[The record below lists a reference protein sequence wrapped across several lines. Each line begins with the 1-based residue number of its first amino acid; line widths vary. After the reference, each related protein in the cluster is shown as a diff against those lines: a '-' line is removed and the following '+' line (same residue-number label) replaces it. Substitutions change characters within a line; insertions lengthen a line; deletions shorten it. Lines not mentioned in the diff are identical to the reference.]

1 MAGEKTEK
9 PTEKRLKDA
18 RKKGQIPRSKD
29 LAMAAA
35 TVAATFALARMGG
48 HVVSEVTTRVY
59 ADLAHFGDHPLRDIS
74 GPELTGIVI
83 GSVKLIALVV
93 GPIGLVTMAAG
104 VGMHGFQGGWNFA
117 PEALQFNWSRLNP
130 ATGAKKFNVVRSG
143 TDTLSNLV
151 GVAVIAYLGY
161 GAGRAVIDE
170 SRRLPWLSPG
180 GSAQFAWD
188 RTEALLWQI
197 GFALCFLAIFDYALQ
212 RYRIMKQLKMSKQE
226 LRAESKEQEGN
237 AEVKGRIRR
246 IQREMARRRM
256 IDDVR
261 KATVVITNPTH
272 FAVALQYQRDTMA
285 APKVLAKGRDI
296 LAARIREEA
305 RKHEIPIVENKPL
318 AQALYKTV
326 EVGETIPAQLF
337 AAVAE
342 PPGDSHGK
350 RCVSLITALAA
361 PYPR

>member
-48 HVVSEVTTRVY
+48 NVVYRLTERITT
-59 ADLAHFGDHPLRDIS
+59 DLGHFGDDPLRDIT
-74 GPELTGIVI
+74 GTQLTALVI
-83 GSVKLIALVV
+83 SAVQLIAAVV

-117 PEALQFNWSRLNP
+117 PDALQLNWSRLNP
-130 ATGAKKFNVVRSG
+130 GQGAKRLNPVRSSI
-143 TDTLSNLV
+143 DTMSHLVSV
-151 GVAVIAYLGY
+151 GVLVYIGY
-161 GAGRAVIDE
+161 GVTRTVILDT
-170 SRRLPWLSPG
+170 SRLPWLSPG
-180 GSAQFAWD
+180 GAAVLAWE
-188 RTEALLWQI
+188 RTETLLWRI
-197 GFALCFLAIFDYALQ
+197 GFALAFLAIFDYGLQ
-212 RYRIMKQLKMSKQE
+212 RYRVMKQLKMSKQE
-226 LRAESKEQEGN
+226 IRSEANESEGN
-237 AEVKGRIRR
+237 AQVKGRIRR

-256 IDDVR
+256 IDDV
-261 KATVVITNPTH
+261 KDATVVITNPTH
-272 FAVALQYQRDTMA
+272 FAVALQYNRDSML

-342 PPGDSHGK
+342 
-350 RCVSLITALAA
+350 VLA
-361 PYPR
+361 YLVRIKQLML

>member
-9 PTEKRLKDA
+9 PTEKKLKDA
-18 RKKGQIPRSKD
+18 RKRGQIPRSKD

-48 HVVSEVTTRVY
+48 HVVSALSDRVTT
-59 ADLAHFGDHPLRDIS
+59 DLAHFGDHPLRDVT
-74 GPELTGIVI
+74 GPQLTGLVI
-83 GSVKLIALVV
+83 GCIQLIALVV

-117 PEALQFNWSRLNP
+117 PEALQLNWSRLNP
-130 ATGAKKFNVVRSG
+130 GQGVKKFKLIRSG

-151 GVAVIAYLGY
+151 SVGVLVYIGY
-161 GAGRAVIDE
+161 GITRTVILDTP
-170 SRRLPWLSPG
+170 RLPWLSPG
-180 GSAQFAWD
+180 GAATLAWD
-188 RTEALLWQI
+188 RTETLLWRV
-197 GFALCFLAIFDYALQ
+197 GFALLFLALFDYGLQ
-212 RYRIMKQLKMSKQE
+212 RYRMMKNLKMSKQE
-226 LRAESKEQEGN
+226 IRQEAKESDGN
-237 AEVKGRIRR
+237 AQVKGRILR

-256 IDDVR
+256 MDDV
-261 KATVVITNPTH
+261 KNATVVITNPTH
-272 FAVALQYQRDTMA
+272 FAVALQYNRDAML

-305 RKHEIPIVENKPL
+305 RQHEIPIVENKPL

-342 PPGDSHGK
+342 
-350 RCVSLITALAA
+350 VLA
-361 PYPR
+361 YLVRIKQLML

>member
-1 MAGEKTEK
+1 MAGDKTEK
-9 PTEKRLKDA
+9 PTDKRLKDA
-18 RKKGQIPRSKD
+18 RKRGQIPRSKD

-48 HVVSEVTTRVY
+48 NLVYTLTERVTT
-59 ADLAHFGDHPLRDIS
+59 DLAHFGDDPLRDI
-74 GPELTGIVI
+74 TGTQLAALVI
-83 GSVKLIALVV
+83 SAVQLIAVVV

-117 PEALQFNWSRLNP
+117 PEALHLNWSRLNP
-130 ATGAKKFNVVRSG
+130 GQGLKKFHLIRSG

-151 GVAVIAYLGY
+151 SVGVLVYIGY
-161 GAGRAVIDE
+161 GVTRTVILDTG
-170 SRRLPWLSPG
+170 RLPWLSPG
-180 GSAQFAWD
+180 GAAVLAWD
-188 RTEALLWQI
+188 RTETLLWRI
-197 GFALCFLAIFDYALQ
+197 GFALAFLAIFDYGLQ
-212 RYRIMKQLKMSKQE
+212 RYRMMQQLKMSKQE
-226 LRAESKEQEGN
+226 VRSEANESEGN
-237 AEVKGRIRR
+237 AQVKGRIRR

-256 IDDVR
+256 IDDV
-261 KATVVITNPTH
+261 KDATVVITNPTH
-272 FAVALQYQRDTMA
+272 FAVALQYNRDTML

-342 PPGDSHGK
+342 
-350 RCVSLITALAA
+350 VLA
-361 PYPR
+361 YLVRIKQLML

>member
-1 MAGEKTEK
+1 MSADKTEK

-18 RKKGQIPRSKD
+18 RKKGQIARSKD

-35 TVAATFALARMGG
+35 TIAATFALARLGG
-48 HVVSEVTTRVY
+48 RLWSSLSERVTT
-59 ADLAHFGDHPLRDIS
+59 DLAHFGDHPLRDIT
-74 GPELTGIVI
+74 GPQMTGLVMS
-83 GSVKLIALVV
+83 SVQLIALAV
-93 GPIGLVTMAAG
+93 GPIGLVVMAAG

-117 PEALQFNWSRLNP
+117 PEALQFNWSRLSP
-130 ATGAKKFNVVRSG
+130 ANGVKRLNVIRSG

-151 GVAVIAYLGY
+151 SVAVLVYIGY
-161 GAGRAVIDE
+161 GATRAVILD
-170 SRRLPWLSPG
+170 SQRFPWLSPG
-180 GSAQFAWD
+180 ASAVIAWE
-188 RTEALLWQI
+188 RTESMLWRI
-197 GFALCFLAIFDYALQ
+197 GFALAFLAIFDYGLQ
-212 RYRIMKQLKMSKQE
+212 RYRHMKQLKMSKQE
-226 LRAESKEQEGN
+226 LKSEAKESEGN
-237 AEVKGRIRR
+237 AEMKGRIRR
-246 IQREMARRRM
+246 IQRDMARKRM
-256 IDDVR
+256 IDDVK

-272 FAVALQYQRDTMA
+272 FAVALQYQRDSMA

-342 PPGDSHGK
+342 
-350 RCVSLITALAA
+350 VLA
-361 PYPR
+361 YLVRIKQLML

>member
-9 PTEKRLKDA
+9 PTEKKLKDA
-18 RKKGQIPRSKD
+18 RKRGQIPRSKD

-35 TVAATFALARMGG
+35 TIAATFALARMGG
-48 HVVSEVTTRVY
+48 HVVSALSDRVTT
-59 ADLAHFGDHPLRDIS
+59 DLAHFGDHPLRDIT
-74 GPELTGIVI
+74 GPQLTGLVI
-83 GSVKLIALVV
+83 GCIQLIALVV

-117 PEALQFNWSRLNP
+117 PEALQLHWSRLNP
-130 ATGAKKFNVVRSG
+130 GQGVKKFHLIRSG

-151 GVAVIAYLGY
+151 SVGVLVYIGY
-161 GAGRAVIDE
+161 GVTRTVILD
-170 SRRLPWLSPG
+170 SARLPWLSPG
-180 GSAQFAWD
+180 GAAAFAWD
-188 RTEALLWQI
+188 RTETLLWRV
-197 GFALCFLAIFDYALQ
+197 GFALLFLALFDYALQ
-212 RYRIMKQLKMSKQE
+212 RFRLMKTLKMSKQE
-226 LRAESKEQEGN
+226 IRTEARESEGN
-237 AEVKGRIRR
+237 AQVKGRILR

-256 IDDVR
+256 MDDV
-261 KATVVITNPTH
+261 KNATVVITNPTH
-272 FAVALQYQRDTMA
+272 FAVALQYNRDAML

-342 PPGDSHGK
+342 
-350 RCVSLITALAA
+350 VLA
-361 PYPR
+361 YLVRIKQLML

>member
-48 HVVSEVTTRVY
+48 NVVYRLIERVTT
-59 ADLAHFGDHPLRDIS
+59 DLTHFGDDPLRDIS
-74 GPELTGIVI
+74 GPQLTAIVI
-83 GSVKLIALVV
+83 SAVQLIAVVV

-117 PEALQFNWSRLNP
+117 PDALQLNWSRLNP
-130 ATGAKKFNVVRSG
+130 GQGAKRLNPIRSG
-143 TDTLSNLV
+143 IDTLSHLV
-151 GVAVIAYLGY
+151 SVAVIVYIGY
-161 GAGRAVIDE
+161 GVTRTVILDA
-170 SRRLPWLSPG
+170 SRLPWLSPG
-180 GSAQFAWD
+180 GAAVLAWE
-188 RTEALLWQI
+188 RTETLLWRI
-197 GFALCFLAIFDYALQ
+197 GFALAFLAIFDYGLQ
-212 RYRIMKQLKMSKQE
+212 RYRMMKQLKMSKQE
-226 LRAESKEQEGN
+226 IKSEAKESEGN

-246 IQREMARRRM
+246 IQRDMARRRM
-256 IDDVR
+256 IDDV
-261 KATVVITNPTH
+261 KDATVVITNPTH
-272 FAVALQYQRDTMA
+272 FAVALQYQRDTML

-342 PPGDSHGK
+342 
-350 RCVSLITALAA
+350 VLA
-361 PYPR
+361 YLVRIKQLML

>member
-9 PTEKRLKDA
+9 PTAKRLKDA

-48 HVVSEVTTRVY
+48 RVVSALRERVSG
-59 ADLAHFGDHPLRDIS
+59 DLSHFGDHPLRDIS
-74 GPELTGIVI
+74 GPQMAAMAVG
-83 GSVKLIALVV
+83 GAQLIALVV
-93 GPIGLVTMAAG
+93 GPIALVTMAAA

-117 PEALQFNWSRLNP
+117 PESLKFNWSRLNP
-130 ATGAKKFNVVRSG
+130 GQGLKRFNVMQTG
-143 TDTLSNLV
+143 PDMLKNLV
-151 GVAVIAYLGY
+151 SVGVIGYLGY
-161 GAGRAVIDE
+161 NVTRAVVGE
-170 SRRLPWLSPG
+170 TQRFPWLSPG
-180 GSAQFAWD
+180 GAAAVAWGH
-188 RTEALLWQI
+188 TETLLWQI
-197 GFALCFLAIFDYALQ
+197 GFALAFLAIFDYGLQ
-212 RYRIMKQLKMSKQE
+212 RYRLMKQLKMTKQE
-226 LRAESKEQEGN
+226 LKGESKENEGN

-256 IDDVR
+256 IQDVQ
-261 KATVVITNPTH
+261 KATVIITNPTH
-272 FAVALQYQRDTMA
+272 FAVALLYQRDTMA

-326 EVGETIPAQLF
+326 EVGDTIPAQLF

-342 PPGDSHGK
+342 
-350 RCVSLITALAA
+350 VLA
-361 PYPR
+361 YLVRIKQLML

>member
-9 PTEKRLKDA
+9 PTQKRLEDA
-18 RKKGQIPRSKD
+18 RKRGQIPRSKD

-35 TVAATFALARMGG
+35 SIAATFALARLGG
-48 HVVSEVTTRVY
+48 HVFY
-59 ADLAHFGDHPLRDIS
+59 ALGERLSSDLAHFGDEPLRDIT
-74 GPELTGIVI
+74 GPQMTAVVLTAA
-83 GSVKLIALVV
+83 KLIAVVV

-117 PEALQFNWSRLNP
+117 PGALQLNWSRLNP
-130 ATGAKKFNVVRSG
+130 ANGAQKFNVIRTG
-143 TDTLSNLV
+143 TDTLSNLIS
-151 GVAVIAYLGY
+151 VAVVAWLGW
-161 GAGRAVIDE
+161 GVTRAVIGDTA
-170 SRRLPWLSPG
+170 RLAWLSPS
-180 GSAQFAWD
+180 GSAALAWAH
-188 RTEALLWQI
+188 TESLLWKI
-197 GFALCFLAIFDYALQ
+197 GFALAFLALFDYGLQ
-212 RYRIMKQLKMSKQE
+212 RYRVMKQLKMSKQE

-256 IDDVR
+256 IDDVK

-272 FAVALQYQRDTMA
+272 FAVALQYQRDSMA
-285 APKVLAKGRDI
+285 APKVLAKGRDV

-342 PPGDSHGK
+342 
-350 RCVSLITALAA
+350 VLA
-361 PYPR
+361 YLVRIKQLML

>member
-9 PTEKRLKDA
+9 PSEKRLKDA
-18 RKKGQIPRSKD
+18 RKKGQIPRSRD

-48 HVVSEVTTRVY
+48 HVMSALTELVSK
-59 ADLAHFGDHPLRDIS
+59 DLSHFGDHPLRDIT
-74 GPELTGIVI
+74 GPQMTGLAIE
-83 GSVKLIALVV
+83 GAQLIALTV
-93 GPIGLVTMAAG
+93 GPIALVTMTAA

-117 PEALQFNWSRLNP
+117 PEALHLNWSRLNP
-130 ATGAKKFNVVRSG
+130 GQGLKRFSVAQSG
-143 TDTLSNLV
+143 PDTLKNLV
-151 GVAVIAYLGY
+151 SVVVVAYLGY
-161 GAGRAVIDE
+161 GATRAVVGE
-170 SRRLPWLSPG
+170 TTRLPWLSPG
-180 GSAQFAWD
+180 GSAVVAWSH
-188 RTEALLWQI
+188 TESLLWQI
-197 GFALCFLAIFDYALQ
+197 GWALAFLAIFDYALQ
-212 RYRIMKQLKMSKQE
+212 RYRMMKQLKMSKQE
-226 LRAESKEQEGN
+226 LRSEAKESEGS
-237 AEVKGRIRR
+237 AEVKGKIRR

-256 IDDVR
+256 IDDVQ

-272 FAVALQYQRDTMA
+272 FAVALLYQRDSMA

-342 PPGDSHGK
+342 
-350 RCVSLITALAA
+350 VLA
-361 PYPR
+361 YLVRIKQLML

>member
-1 MAGEKTEK
+1 MAGDKTEK
-9 PTEKRLKDA
+9 PTPKRLKDA
-18 RKKGQIPRSKD
+18 RKKGQIARSRD

-48 HVVSEVTTRVY
+48 HVVSALTERV
-59 ADLAHFGDHPLRDIS
+59 AGDLSHFGDHPLRDVS
-74 GPELTGIVI
+74 GPQMAAMAVG
-83 GSVKLIALVV
+83 GAQLIAVVV
-93 GPIGLVTMAAG
+93 GPIALVTMAAA

-117 PEALQFNWSRLNP
+117 PESLQFNWSRLNP
-130 ATGAKKFNVVRSG
+130 GQGLKRFKVTQTGPDMLK
-143 TDTLSNLV
+143 NLV
-151 GVAVIAYLGY
+151 SVAVVAYLGY
-161 GAGRAVIDE
+161 GTARAVVSE
-170 SRRLPWLSPG
+170 TQRFPWLSPG
-180 GSAQFAWD
+180 GSAVVAWSH
-188 RTEALLWQI
+188 TEKLLWQI
-197 GFALCFLAIFDYALQ
+197 GFALAFLAIFDYGLQ
-212 RYRIMKQLKMSKQE
+212 RYRMMKQLKMTKQE
-226 LRAESKEQEGN
+226 LKSEARESEGN

-246 IQREMARRRM
+246 IQRDMARRRM
-256 IDDVR
+256 IDDVK

-272 FAVALQYQRDTMA
+272 FAVALQYNRDSML

-342 PPGDSHGK
+342 
-350 RCVSLITALAA
+350 VLA
-361 PYPR
+361 YLVRIKQLML

>member
-1 MAGEKTEK
+1 MAAGEKSEK
-9 PTEKRLKDA
+9 PTDKRLKDA

-48 HVVSEVTTRVY
+48 HVVYALTERVTK
-59 ADLAHFGDHPLRDIS
+59 DLAHFGDHPLRDIT
-74 GPELTGIVI
+74 GPQLTGLVL
-83 GSVKLIALVV
+83 GAVQLIAVVV

-117 PEALQFNWSRLNP
+117 PEALQLNWSRLNP
-130 ATGAKKFNVVRSG
+130 GQGVKKFHLIRSG
-143 TDTLSNLV
+143 TDTVSNLV
-151 GVAVIAYLGY
+151 SVGVLIYIGY
-161 GAGRAVIDE
+161 GVTRTVILDT
-170 SRRLPWLSPG
+170 SRLPWLSPG
-180 GSAQFAWD
+180 GAAVLAWE
-188 RTEALLWQI
+188 RTETLMWRI
-197 GFALCFLAIFDYALQ
+197 GFALAFLALFDYALQ
-212 RYRIMKQLKMSKQE
+212 RYRMMKTLKMTKE
-226 LRAESKEQEGN
+226 EIRNEAKESEGN
-237 AEVKGRIRR
+237 AQVKGKIRR
-246 IQREMARRRM
+246 IQRDMARRRM
-256 IDDVR
+256 IDDV
-261 KATVVITNPTH
+261 KNATVVITNPTH
-272 FAVALQYQRDTMA
+272 FAVALQYNRDSML

-342 PPGDSHGK
+342 
-350 RCVSLITALAA
+350 VLA
-361 PYPR
+361 YLVRIKQLML